1 MNQKRSRKNKKSKRI
16 NKKNRKRSKRSKKNK
31 KFIALIQELILKRYM
46 NNIRINLYL
55 RIHLLIDQK
64 I

>member
-1 MNQKRSRKNKKSKRI
+1 MNQKRSKKSKRI
-16 NKKNRKRSKRSKKNK
+16 NKKNRKRSKKNK
-31 KFIALIQELILKRYM
+31 KSIALIQELILKRYM